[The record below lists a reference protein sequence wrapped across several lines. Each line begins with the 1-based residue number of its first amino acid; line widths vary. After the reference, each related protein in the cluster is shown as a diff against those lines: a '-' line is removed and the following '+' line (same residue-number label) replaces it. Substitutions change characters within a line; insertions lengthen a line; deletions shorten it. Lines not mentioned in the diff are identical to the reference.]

1 MVSHDSLL
9 VTFVNL
15 VDRLP
20 MPALPTKRERGRPKV
35 YPDRMFIKALV
46 IMIVRHLHNVH
57 ELLSVLA
64 QPTAEMRRLREGR
77 SRARTVPNA
86 SHLGEALESP
96 PRHVTGTDWL
106 PGSAFARP
114 DPALGHLWASRGHR

>member
-1 MVSHDSLL
+1 
-9 VTFVNL
+9 
-15 VDRLP
+15 
-20 MPALPTKRERGRPKV
+20 MPALHTKPERGRPKV
-35 YPDRMFIKALV
+35 YPDRLFLKVLV
-46 IMIVRHLHNVH
+46 IMIVRDLHNVH

-96 PRHVTGTDWL
+96 ARNVTGTDWL
-106 PGSAFARP
+106 PGSAFARL
-114 DPALGHLWASRGHR
+114 DPTLGHLRASRGHR